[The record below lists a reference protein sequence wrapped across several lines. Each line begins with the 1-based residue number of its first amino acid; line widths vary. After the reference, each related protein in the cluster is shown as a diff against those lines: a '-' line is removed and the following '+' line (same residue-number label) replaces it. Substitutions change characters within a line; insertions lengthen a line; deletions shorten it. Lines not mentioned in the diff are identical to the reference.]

1 MYPEVAIHHLARTH
15 SNHCPVLLKMDDHCL
30 SSFCRPFRF
39 QPMWMSHPLFPKVVV
54 DFWTEDG
61 PLKLTVEKF
70 TADVKIWN
78 REVFGD
84 IFQRK
89 KRIEARLRG
98 IQTRI
103 ADGPNYNLLNL
114 ECQLRKEYFEVLQYE
129 EEFWSVKS
137 RYNSLIQGD
146 RNTKFFHTSA
156 LVRRRRNKI
165 LYLQDS
171 LGNWVQG
178 KSAIADLV
186 RSGFIDLFSTSVT
199 CAPRLRWRL
208 STWPSFL
215 GEDEASTLCKL
226 D

>member
-1 MYPEVAIHHLARTH
+1 MYLKVAIHHLACTH
-15 SNHCPVLLKMDDHCL
+15 SDHCPVLLKMDDHYL

-39 QPMWMSHPLFPKVVV
+39 QPMWMSHPLFPKAVA
-54 DFWTEDG
+54 DSWTEDG

-103 ADGPNYNLLNL
+103 AEGPNSHLLNL
-114 ECQLRKEYFEVLQYE
+114 ESHLRKEYFEVIQHE

-137 RYNSLIQGD
+137 RYNWLIHGD
-146 RNTKFFHTSA
+146 RNTSFFHTSA
-156 LVRRRRNKI
+156 LIRRRRNRI
-165 LYLQDS
+165 LCLKDS
-171 LGNWVQG
+171 LGNWV
-178 KSAIADLV
+178 
-186 RSGFIDLFSTSVT
+186 
-199 CAPRLRWRL
+199 
-208 STWPSFL
+208 
-215 GEDEASTLCKL
+215 
-226 D
+226 